1 MNLYIKKVT
10 NMKVIIGIIY
20 ALIPALLMS
29 VPIGLFAPYAGLLIF
44 IFMFGLGLSVLFGED
59 KQYDKL

>member
-1 MNLYIKKVT
+1 
-10 NMKVIIGIIY
+10 MKVLIGILF

>member
-1 MNLYIKKVT
+1 
-10 NMKVIIGIIY
+10 MKVILGIIF

-29 VPIGLFAPYAGLLIF
+29 APIGLFAPYAGLLIF

>member
-1 MNLYIKKVT
+1 
-10 NMKVIIGIIY
+10 MKVLIGTIF

-29 VPIGLFAPYAGLLIF
+29 VPIGLFVPYAGLLIF
-44 IFMFGLGLSVLFGED
+44 LFMFGLGLSVLFGED